1 MESIEEIYQKHAQ
14 TVYKYLMTLV
24 RNSDIAEELTQETF
38 YQAIKSIHRYDG
50 SCKITT
56 WLCAIAKNV
65 FLVYIRKHPKME
77 DVDVME
83 YPLGYFFSGDADDP
97 DYVLITDSEQAERQ
111 LGAQY
116 PSDDVMNRSAVMRY
130 FDTEENAAVN
140 RMWIEVRCYNIK
152 NVPAYIWVVVVVAVI
167 AAIAVLIRG
176 KIVERS
182 MKRK

>member
-1 MESIEEIYQKHAQ
+1 M
-14 TVYKYLMTLV
+14 
-24 RNSDIAEELTQETF
+24 
-38 YQAIKSIHRYDG
+38 
-50 SCKITT
+50 
-56 WLCAIAKNV
+56 
-65 FLVYIRKHPKME
+65 
-77 DVDVME
+77 
-83 YPLGYFFSGDADDP
+83 
-97 DYVLITDSEQAERQ
+97 LITDSEQAERQ

>member
-1 MESIEEIYQKHAQ
+1 MNSTEAGIIMFAFLFVFVAVIVILL
-14 TVYKYLMTLV
+14 TLM
-24 RNSDIAEELTQETF
+24 
-38 YQAIKSIHRYDG
+38 
-50 SCKITT
+50 
-56 WLCAIAKNV
+56 
-65 FLVYIRKHPKME
+65 YINNH
-77 DVDVME
+77 
-83 YPLGYFFSGDADDP
+83 
-97 DYVLITDSEQAERQ
+97 
-111 LGAQY
+111 
-116 PSDDVMNRSAVMRY
+116 SDDEKTSYHYQSTYN